1 LLVSSDRSAVGIDL
15 GGSKLRGGLLSG
27 EGELLGRLEV
37 QTEAW
42 KGAPGVLANLKRVI
56 SRLLDS
62 TDPARVAGI
71 GIAAAG
77 QIHPVTQA
85 VVFAPNLQWDDVPL
99 RDEIESAFGLPT
111 YVENDVRAAAWG
123 EYRFGVG
130 RGTKSL
136 IAVFVGTGVGSGA
149 VMDGLLL
156 KGASNVAG
164 ELGHT
169 QIVPD
174 GIPCVCGQRGCVEAY
189 ASGQGFMRRVETAL
203 VDGTATCLK
212 DDTGGDAGRVT
223 AALVARAAA
232 AGDEFARRIWGDAER
247 YLGSAIANYVT
258 LLNPELLVLGGGI
271 MTAVPAL
278 IGAIDRQVRAHAT
291 LMSRDLR
298 IARASL
304 GDSSAIF
311 GAADRVW
318 GRA

>member
-1 LLVSSDRSAVGIDL
+1 MPSDRYSVGIDL
-15 GGSKLRGGLLSG
+15 GGSKLRGGLLSESG
-27 EGELLGRLEV
+27 QLAARLEM

-42 KGAPGVLANLKRVI
+42 KGAAGVLANLKGIVA
-56 SRLLDS
+56 RLLDS
-62 TDPARVAGI
+62 VDRSRVTGI

-77 QIHPVTQA
+77 QIHPTTHA
-85 VVFAPNLQWDDVPL
+85 VVYAPNLGWRDVPL

-130 RGTKSL
+130 RGVQSL

-156 KGASNVAG
+156 RGFTNVAG

-169 QIVPD
+169 QVVMD
-174 GIPCVCGQRGCVEAY
+174 GLDCPCGQRGCVEAY
-189 ASGQGFMRRVETAL
+189 ASGSGFVRRLRAAL
-203 VDGTATCLK
+203 AAGTPTSLAAE
-212 DDTGGDAGRVT
+212 TGGDPSRLT

-232 AGDEFARRIWGDAER
+232 AGDPFAREVWAEAER
-247 YLGSAIANYVT
+247 YLGMALANYVT

-271 MTAVPAL
+271 MITVPAL
-278 IGAIDRQVRAHAT
+278 ADTLASLVGSRATVMARGVRVAGAA
-291 LMSRDLR
+291 
-298 IARASL
+298 L
-304 GDSSAIF
+304 GDSAGIF

-318 GRA
+318 RQA

>member
-1 LLVSSDRSAVGIDL
+1 MSSDRSAVGIDL

-42 KGAPGVLANLKRVI
+42 KGASGVLANLKRVI

-156 KGASNVAG
+156 KGASNAAG

-189 ASGQGFMRRVETAL
+189 ASGRGFARRLEAALAAGTETRLGRETEGHAS
-203 VDGTATCLK
+203 
-212 DDTGGDAGRVT
+212 RVT
-223 AALVARAAA
+223 AALVARAAVE
-232 AGDEFARRIWGDAER
+232 GDAFARALWDDAER
-247 YLGSAIANYVT
+247 YLGQAIANYVT
-258 LLNPELLVLGGGI
+258 LLNPELLVLGGGV
-271 MTAVPAL
+271 MTTVPSLAQGL
-278 IGAIDRQVRAHAT
+278 ERQVRAHAT
-291 LMSRDLR
+291 VLSRDVR
-298 IARASL
+298 IARAGL

-318 GRA
+318 GQR

>member
-1 LLVSSDRSAVGIDL
+1 MSSDRSAVGIDL

-27 EGELLGRLEV
+27 AGELLGRLEV

-42 KGAPGVLANLKRVI
+42 KGASGVLANLKRVI

-136 IAVFVGTGVGSGA
+136 IAVFVGTGVG
-149 VMDGLLL
+149 
-156 KGASNVAG
+156 
-164 ELGHT
+164 
-169 QIVPD
+169 
-174 GIPCVCGQRGCVEAY
+174 CVEAY

-203 VDGTATCLK
+203 VDGTATRLK
-212 DDTGGDAGRVT
+212 DDTGGDARRAT

-232 AGDEFARRIWGDAER
+232 AGDEFARRIWDDAER

-278 IGAIDRQVRAHAT
+278 IGAIERQVRAHAT

>member
-1 LLVSSDRSAVGIDL
+1 MPSDRYAVGIDL
-15 GGSKLRGGLLSG
+15 GGSKLRGGLLTSD
-27 EGELLGRLEV
+27 GELLGRLEV

-42 KGAPGVLANLKRVI
+42 KGAAGVLATLKGMI

-85 VVFAPNLQWDDVPL
+85 VVYAPNLRWDNVPI

-130 RGTKSL
+130 RGSKSL
-136 IAVFVGTGVGSGA
+136 IAIFVGTGVGSGA

-156 KGASNVAG
+156 QGAANAAG

-174 GIPCVCGQRGCVEAY
+174 GVPCACGQLGCVEAY
-189 ASGQGFMRRVETAL
+189 ASGRGLMRRVEAGL
-203 VDGTATCLK
+203 LAGTGTRLK
-212 DDTGGDAGRVT
+212 DDIGGDLSRVT

-232 AGDEFARRIWGDAER
+232 AGDEFAQRIWNEAER
-247 YLGSAIANYVT
+247 YLGAAIANYVT
-258 LLNPELLVLGGGI
+258 LLNPDLLVLGGGV
-271 MTAVPAL
+271 MTTVPSLSA
-278 IGAIDRQVRAHAT
+278 AIEHQVRAHAT
-291 LMSRDLR
+291 VMARGVR
-298 IARASL
+298 IARAAL
-304 GDSSAIF
+304 GDSSGIF

-318 GRA
+318 SRA